1 MLPESRRRSL
11 LAHLARADSDTI
23 NKMSKR
29 FHVSGMTIRRDLK
42 QLQQEGYITLT
53 HGGAVY
59 NANPYQQREQQ
70 RMAEETA
77 RSAEKLAIARYAAA
91 QFVRDSDVLAL
102 GSGAT
107 ARAMVPFLKSKRNL
121 TVVSN
126 SLRTL
131 EALYRHLPKAT
142 IISTGGILNAD
153 SLSFVGPVAERFF
166 DDFYARI
173 AFVAGAGL
181 TVRAGLTDDHL
192 LGSSVKRAIIGSA
205 ETSIVIVDSS
215 KIGITAVSQV
225 LPSNEIE
232 TLVTDAGIPADAR
245 QSLVDAGIDVLAVK
259 VPMNA

>member
-11 LAHLARADSDTI
+11 LAHLARAGSGAI
-23 NKMSKR
+23 VELSKR

-70 RMAEETA
+70 RMAEETTC
-77 RSAEKLAIARYAAA
+77 SAEKLAIARYAAA

-102 GSGAT
+102 GSGASV
-107 ARAMVPFLKSKRNL
+107 RAMVPFLKNKRNL

-131 EALYRHLPKAT
+131 EALHRHLPEAT

-205 ETSIVIVDSS
+205 ETSIVIMDSS
-215 KIGITAVSQV
+215 KIGTTAVSQV

-245 QSLVDAGIDVLAVK
+245 QSLVDAGIDVRAVK